1 MDRRVHTRKGEENM
15 VEMENRIGGQAEYDE
30 AEVRRRLGRVYRLLI
45 AAARQKRLRDE
56 RSAAAQGASA
66 DTEGFV

>member
-1 MDRRVHTRKGEENM
+1 MKGNARDFTAD
-15 VEMENRIGGQAEYDE
+15 VVYDE
-30 AEVRRRLGRVYRLLI
+30 AEVRRRLARVYRLLL

-56 RSAAAQGASA
+56 RSAAAQGVSA